1 MKPALLAILVH
12 LGNWVI
18 AGAVVIAFSAVCAA
32 FDGPTDTDTAAVV
45 ALDLNDAIQ
54 QARAAT
60 KEQP

>member
-1 MKPALLAILVH
+1 MKAVLLALVVH

-32 FDGPTDTDTAAVV
+32 FDGPTDTDHAAAV
-45 ALDLNDAIQ
+45 ALDLNDAINT
-54 QARAAT
+54 ARTAT